1 MPVLRQRHARN
12 FTTLPNELLQDQQ
25 LSCRDRG
32 LLVWML
38 SKPPDWKFTHKAIL
52 QELPADGKTAILNC
66 VKRLQEVGY
75 LEISRSKKAGQF
87 DKSIWT
93 VSDTPHPQNEDM
105 DIPHPRFPHPQNADV
120 FLKKEL
126 TKKEKAVPALE
137 GGRQPEIYFDP
148 EAGEWKRR
156 GTA

>member
-52 QELPADGKTAILNC
+52 QELPADGKTASLNC

-105 DIPHPRFPHPQNADV
+105 DTPHPRFPHPQNADV
-120 FLKKEL
+120 FQKKEL

-137 GGRQPEIYFDP
+137 GGRQPEIYFDQ

>member
-1 MPVLRQRHARN
+1 MLVLRQRHARN

>member
-38 SKPPDWKFTHKAIL
+38 SKPPDWKFTHAAIL

-66 VKRLQEVGY
+66 VKRLQKIGY

-105 DIPHPRFPHPQNADV
+105 DTPHPRFPHPQNADV

-137 GGRQPEIYFDP
+137 GGRQPEIYFDQ

>member
-93 VSDTPHPQNEDM
+93 VSDTPHPQN
-105 DIPHPRFPHPQNADV
+105 ADV